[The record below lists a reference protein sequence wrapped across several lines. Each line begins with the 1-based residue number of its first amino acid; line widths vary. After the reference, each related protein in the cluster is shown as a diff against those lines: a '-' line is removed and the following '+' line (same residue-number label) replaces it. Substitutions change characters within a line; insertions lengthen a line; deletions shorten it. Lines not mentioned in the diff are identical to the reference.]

1 MLIISIL
8 QTHYAGIL
16 RLLTPNFDECS
27 IFRLAGKRLYAHY
40 STLLT
45 VRPAERA
52 NYTCL
57 LLFVR
62 DRYVYK
68 IHLSII
74 HIYCAHKTD
83 FSLA

>member
-27 IFRLAGKRLYAHY
+27 IFRLAGKKAICALLYPFDG
-40 STLLT
+40 S
-45 VRPAERA
+45 PAERA

-57 LLFVR
+57 LLFLR